1 MPGRHRVRGL
11 DVEAVDVDDD
21 VLVLRHTFVTM
32 ALDDG
37 PPNLLDSGPLY
48 AGANVTRISDIS
60 PAAQIVNELTP

>member
-1 MPGRHRVRGL
+1 
-11 DVEAVDVDDD
+11 
-21 VLVLRHTFVTM
+21 M

-37 PPNLLDSGPLY
+37 PLNLLDSGPLY